1 MYLRKY
7 LRESRIVSLICALC
21 IGLMALAIFRHR
33 IDVPGDQ
40 QKVPNVAGVFLFMQL
55 LPVGLMAWL
64 MGAFGVGRDLGDG
77 SGSYLLTRPRSRR
90 WFSWRDWGFGLAH
103 VLAAVVVVNLLFG
116 YVLHR
121 LVGAG
126 GGPWSGAVLF
136 RDMDSPVR
144 ITTLISLNCLTLILF
159 AGLIFGVTY
168 CSTIAVKHAR
178 GVMLGAGIV
187 IGYVILGAV
196 LDHYWPAIKPPSL
209 ILREFTFS
217 MASGGPVT
225 IANPLRLEVAVRAA
239 VMLLFPVAAQ
249 LILERSDI

>member
-7 LRESRIVSLICALC
+7 LRESRIVTLICAVC
-21 IGLMALAIFRHR
+21 IGLMAIGIFRHR
-33 IDVPGDQ
+33 IDVLGDQ
-40 QKVPNVAGVFLFMQL
+40 QKVPNVAGVFLFLQL

-90 WFSWRDWGFGLAH
+90 WFTWSDWVFGLGQ
-103 VLAAVVVVNLLFG
+103 VLVAIVVVNLLCGF
-116 YVLHR
+116 VLHR
-121 LVGAG
+121 LLGVG
-126 GGPWSGAVLF
+126 GGPWGGAVPF
-136 RDMDSPVR
+136 RNMPVPVR
-144 ITTLISLNCLTLILF
+144 ITTLMSLNVLTLLLF

-187 IGYVILGAV
+187 IGYIIASALVE
-196 LDHYWPAIKPPSL
+196 HYWPAVEMPSL

-217 MASGGPVT
+217 TGGPVSLM
-225 IANPLRLEVAVRAA
+225 NPFRLELAVRAA
-239 VMLLFPVAAQ
+239 VVLLFPVAAQ
-249 LILERSDI
+249 LILEQSDI